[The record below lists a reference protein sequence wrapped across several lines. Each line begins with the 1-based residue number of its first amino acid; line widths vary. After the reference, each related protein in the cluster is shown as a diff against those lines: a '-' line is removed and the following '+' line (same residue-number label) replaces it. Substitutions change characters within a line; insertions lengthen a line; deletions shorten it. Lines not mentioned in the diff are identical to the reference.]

1 MKKGDKILIICM
13 DDQKGQDVQTSG
25 MNGIEAVVSFVDS
38 AGQIHL
44 EGYGLALIPG
54 VDDFVLID

>member
-1 MKKGDKILIICM
+1 MLIICM
-13 DDQKGQDVQTSG
+13 DDKKRRDVQASG
-25 MNGIEAVVSFVDS
+25 INGIEAVVSFVDS

>member
-1 MKKGDKILIICM
+1 MKKDKMLIICM
-13 DDQKGQDVQTSG
+13 DDKKRRDVQASG
-25 MNGIEAVVSFVDS
+25 INGIEAVVSFVDS